1 MIPSL
6 TEQGMVKTSQKSS
19 SQRYL
24 GEASD
29 IRFFHDIELAYCQ
42 PPEPG
47 RQQGRPEARVD
58 SYEQEGAPTQ
68 DPEDK
73 SHVLLPDRASADHLV
88 HIYFSTI
95 HIAYPFIS
103 EPDFR
108 QTYESFW
115 QSDSLEGFR
124 GPWLSL
130 LLTVFAIGSCYERIA
145 ESGAAQS
152 TQAQTPDQHQRYFDH
167 AVTIARNYA
176 SKHTVDHVSTLLAQC
191 FYLLAT
197 CQTDRCWTTLGMA
210 VRIAQ
215 SIGLHVEEGH
225 RASCEDALAPR
236 EMCRRVWYSIF
247 VLDRLLALQLGR
259 PPAISEE
266 GFYVNLPSKGSDVDL
281 SNQSDQPKVDEKYW
295 IGDYF
300 LAMIKFST
308 IIGRV
313 FDNLYGPK
321 KAADVSLI
329 LSVIDRLDSEMLQ
342 WRSQLPRHL
351 RFDLSHTFENSMT
364 FKRQRNMLAIKFYN
378 LQALIHRSL
387 LSPARLLE
395 SGPNSRPIFHSEYG
409 LISMSKRKC
418 ILAAQHTARLLHNIE
433 DKKSLVYGFPWW
445 QMISCL
451 ICASSILLVAGICVD
466 LNLEGDVFSDI
477 DWEAVDE
484 DAEVCLTVFQ
494 ALSSN
499 SNAAKLARDM
509 MQRLKKT
516 RMISRGELLSS
527 LSVPKQHP
535 TEQVITPGLASSPQ
549 FEEL

>member
-1 MIPSL
+1 
-6 TEQGMVKTSQKSS
+6 V
-19 SQRYL
+19 
-24 GEASD
+24 
-29 IRFFHDIELAYCQ
+29 
-42 PPEPG
+42 
-47 RQQGRPEARVD
+47 
-58 SYEQEGAPTQ
+58 
-68 DPEDK
+68 
-73 SHVLLPDRASADHLV
+73 
-88 HIYFSTI
+88 
-95 HIAYPFIS
+95 
-103 EPDFR
+103 
-108 QTYESFW
+108 
-115 QSDSLEGFR
+115 
-124 GPWLSL
+124 
-130 LLTVFAIGSCYERIA
+130 TVFAIGSCYERIA

-364 FKRQRNMLAIKFYN
+364 FKRQVCIRNV
-378 LQALIHRSL
+378 LI
-387 LSPARLLE
+387 
-395 SGPNSRPIFHSEYG
+395 
-409 LISMSKRKC
+409 
-418 ILAAQHTARLLHNIE
+418 
-433 DKKSLVYGFPWW
+433 
-445 QMISCL
+445 L
-451 ICASSILLVAGICVD
+451 IC
-466 LNLEGDVFSDI
+466 
-477 DWEAVDE
+477 
-484 DAEVCLTVFQ
+484 LT
-494 ALSSN
+494 
-499 SNAAKLARDM
+499 
-509 MQRLKKT
+509 
-516 RMISRGELLSS
+516 
-527 LSVPKQHP
+527 
-535 TEQVITPGLASSPQ
+535 
-549 FEEL
+549 